1 MSIASEFESF
11 FRALW
16 QRDPF
21 LWQTMLAERV
31 VSRGWPSAIKLPTAS
46 GKTACIDI
54 ALFALMKQADLLPEK
69 RTAPRRI
76 FLVVDRRIVVDEA
89 FERAQKIAT
98 QLRGDGALREFA
110 AQLLK
115 ISGFENENAPPL
127 AAARLRGGV
136 WCDDGWARMPT
147 QPAIITSTVDQLGS
161 RLLFRTYGGSDSVAP
176 VHAALVANDSL
187 ILLDEAH
194 CAQPFMQTLRAI
206 ENFRGDKWAAKPLQL
221 PFHFTIMSATPPPD
235 IEQTEIFPEPSDR
248 AAALADEIL
257 QKRVSAPKPAEL
269 VECGE
274 SIVAEAVS
282 RARNCVGKL
291 GRKRVAVMVNRVK
304 SAAEVATGLKNDS
317 SVSAE
322 IILLTGRMR
331 PFDRDCLVEKWSKF
345 LKADSPQ
352 EHERPIIMVTTQCLE
367 VGADFTFDALITE
380 CASLDSLRQRFG
392 RLNRLGVEGDVTAA
406 ILVSK
411 ADAKSKEA
419 DPIYGDALKRT
430 WAWLNEVAAHES
442 KKALPRVDFGI
453 AAIDALVD
461 PLEKSSQAE
470 FRALLAPVDDAPVLL
485 PAHLDLFSQTS
496 PCADPEPDASLF
508 LHGKRPV
515 SPEISV
521 IWRADLVSLPHE
533 DWADAVALLPPSQG
547 EVFRVPLHRFVQ
559 WLGEGEGTATQL
571 VNIGDTEGETYE
583 AEEALPRHS
592 MRPFLIW
599 RGADKSEV
607 SDDPRGIKRDA
618 VIVLPLDKK
627 EQISIV
633 IGSALEHGVGPRRT
647 DIAERVFLEKSGKAV
662 LRVHRSTLSPWKNNE
677 AVRALLRAIAEVD
690 EDSSTAKEKFDEF
703 VIAVK
708 AEPPPEPN
716 SEPIPDWLL
725 NLIELLGKNP
735 TRVDLHPGG
744 GFVITT
750 QRSIEQRKV
759 EEEDFFADES
769 DALSLADEE
778 VSLADHT
785 RRVMDIAQIMSE
797 RCLPHDVAPLI
808 EQCARL
814 HDLGKLDE
822 RFQIL
827 LRNGDEPKALDA
839 LQNGKPLA
847 KSEKVALTPS
857 RRRAIR
863 ESAGLPKNFRHEV
876 LSAQLANALGF
887 LSDDENRELALHL
900 IECHHGFARPFAPSA
915 SDGKLPAVDLTT
927 IGIKHVFSS
936 EERATLVPANR
947 LDSGVAE
954 RFWKLT
960 RRFGWWGLAY
970 IEAMLR
976 LADWHA
982 SCHRG
987 KKKSGAPF
995 ADLTLSVSPKLPGY
1009 RSDFLFSAID
1019 GGNPLGYL
1027 AALGAFRL
1035 ATRAWPDRRVLL
1047 AWEKVAAMWRP
1058 LLRIEQALSVDERT
1072 AREQLINTLH
1082 QNGVELSTMF
1092 SKELL
1097 DSSVAYEKRW
1107 ENKLRF
1113 PVQAY
1118 RDFCG
1123 MVVSGQGEDQQVLPE
1138 FAAVWG
1144 GETAPEENA
1153 KHELVRRTRFDF
1165 TAGQQ
1170 SFIEMLRDAHTTTRA
1185 QDLEAALFS
1194 GWRYQTSAS
1203 SMRWDPVDEKRQY
1216 AIQAS
1221 DPTNAAANPS
1231 FADPGANFL
1240 AIEALPLFPFIP
1252 DRLASQPGF
1261 ERDARSRSWTWVLW
1275 REPATLDVVRAL
1287 IATVS
1292 SKERNDADGSQPLV
1306 CARFR
1311 SAIVMPSGRYRCFT
1325 RPRAI

>member
-21 LWQTMLAERV
+21 PWQTMLAERV
-31 VSRGWPSAIKLPTAS
+31 VDRGWPSAIKLPTAS

-54 ALFALMKQADLLPEK
+54 ALFALTKQSDLPPEK

-76 FLVVDRRIVVDEA
+76 FFVVDRRIVVDEA

-161 RLLFRTYGGSDSVAP
+161 RLLFRTYGGGDSVAP

-206 ENFRGDKWAAKPLQL
+206 ENFRGDKWAATPLQL
-221 PFHFTIMSATPPPD
+221 PFHFTIMSATPPHAVD
-235 IEQTEIFPEPSDR
+235 QTEIFPEPSDV
-248 AAALADEIL
+248 AAALENETL
-257 QKRVSAPKPAEL
+257 QKRISAPKPAEL

-274 SIVAEAVS
+274 SIVTIAAS
-282 RARNCVGKL
+282 RARDGVEKL
-291 GRKRVAVMVNRVK
+291 GRKRVAVMVNRVVR
-304 SAAEVATGLKNDS
+304 AAEIAAQLQHDS
-317 SVSAE
+317 SGGAE
-322 IILLTGRMR
+322 IVLLTGRMR
-331 PFDRDCLVEKWSKF
+331 SFDRDRLVEKWSPF
-345 LKADSPQ
+345 LKADNPQ
-352 EHERPIIMVTTQCLE
+352 EFERPIILVTTQCLE
-367 VGADFTFDALITE
+367 VGADFSFDALITE

-392 RLNRLGVEGDVTAA
+392 RLNRLGVERDVTAA
-406 ILVSK
+406 ILLAK
-411 ADAKSKEA
+411 PDAKSKEA

-430 WAWLNEVAAHES
+430 WEWLNEVAAQES
-442 KKALPRVDFGI
+442 KKAWPRVDFGVS
-453 AAIDALVD
+453 AVEALVD
-461 PLEKSSQAE
+461 PLEKSSPE
-470 FRALLAPVDDAPVLL
+470 KFRALLAPVYDAPVLL

-496 PCADPEPDASLF
+496 PCPDPEPDPSLF
-508 LHGKRPV
+508 LHGKRRV

-521 IWRADLVSLPHE
+521 IWRADLASLAHE
-533 DWADAVALLPPSQG
+533 DWADAVALLPPSSG
-547 EVFRVPLHRFVQ
+547 EVFRVPLHRFVR
-559 WLGEGEGTATQL
+559 WLGEREETPTQL
-571 VNIGDTEGETYE
+571 LNIGDTEGETDEGDE
-583 AEEALPRHS
+583 ASPRHS
-592 MRPFLIW
+592 IRAFLIW
-599 RGADKSEV
+599 RGVDKSEV
-607 SDDPRGIKRDA
+607 SDDPRAIKRDA

-627 EQISIV
+627 EQISIA
-633 IGSALEHGVGPRRT
+633 IGSALEHGVGSQRA

-677 AVRALLRAIAEVD
+677 AVHALLGAIDEVD
-690 EDSSTAKEKFDEF
+690 EDTSTAKEKFDEF

-708 AEPPPEPN
+708 ADPPSEPS

-725 NLIELLGKNP
+725 NLIDLLGKKP

-744 GFVITT
+744 GFVIMT

-785 RRVMDIAQIMSE
+785 RRVMDIAQIISE
-797 RCLPHDVAPLI
+797 RCLPQDVAALI

-814 HDLGKLDE
+814 HDLGKLDA
-822 RFQIL
+822 RFQIV
-827 LRNGDEPKALDA
+827 LRNGDEAKALDA
-839 LQNGKPLA
+839 LQNGKSLA

-900 IECHHGFARPFAPSA
+900 IECHHGFARPFAPFV
-915 SDGKLPAVDLTT
+915 SDAKPPAVDLTT
-927 IGIKHVFSS
+927 VGIKYVLSS

-982 SCHRG
+982 SRQPG
-987 KKKSGAPF
+987 KKNSSTPF
-995 ADLTLSVSPKLPGY
+995 ADLPLTVSQKLPANH
-1009 RSDFLFSAID
+1009 SDFLFSAID

-1027 AALGAFRL
+1027 AALGAFLL
-1035 ATRAWPDRRVLL
+1035 ATRAWPERRVLL
-1047 AWEKVAAMWRP
+1047 AWEKVAGIWRP
-1058 LLRIEQALSVDERT
+1058 LLRIEQALSVGEET
-1072 AREQLINTLH
+1072 AREQLIKTLH
-1082 QNGVELSTMF
+1082 QNGVKLSTMF

-1097 DSSVAYEKRW
+1097 DSSVACEKRW

-1113 PVQAY
+1113 PVKEY
-1118 RDFCG
+1118 RDFCRT
-1123 MVVSGQGEDQQVLPE
+1123 VVSRQGEDCQVRPE
-1138 FAAVWG
+1138 FAAAWG
-1144 GETAPEENA
+1144 GETAPEENV
-1153 KHELVRRTRFDF
+1153 KRELVRRTRFDF

-1170 SFIEMLRDAHTTTRA
+1170 SFIEMLRDAHRTTRA
-1185 QDLEAALFS
+1185 QDLDAALFS
-1194 GWRYQTSAS
+1194 GWHYQTSAS
-1203 SMRWDPVDEKRQY
+1203 SMRWDPIDEKRQY

-1221 DPTNAAANPS
+1221 DPTDATANPS
-1231 FADPGANFL
+1231 SADPGANFL
-1240 AIEALPLFPFIP
+1240 AIEALALFPFIP
-1252 DRLASQPGF
+1252 DRGASQAGF

-1275 REPATLDVVRAL
+1275 REPATLDVVRGL

-1292 SKERNDADGSQPLV
+1292 SKERNDADSSEPLV

-1325 RPRAI
+1325 RSRAI